1 MSKPKNINIDD
12 FWNDCI
18 SDPYS
23 KPKLNK
29 TLNANKKN
37 KAQNTKSI
45 KTYFND
51 SKSFY
56 KSKMKYFIDFNNNE
70 RVNPQVTLKQIS
82 KNNRKNIKEALIK
95 ENLMPLI
102 ENKKKEKVIQKFID
116 IYNKDITSKN
126 QKYKNEQKQ
135 KLQKE
140 KSQVEECTFKPE
152 KCTNKRLENKINR
165 KFDGMD
171 IYERNVKFK
180 QKHNEKVAFLFNEIT
195 KINNS
200 YKSSQCFF
208 QPSILNTNVDKIL
221 YDPNNIWQEK
231 ADNDSNK
238 LFLLRYIKARDKEFN
253 KKEKLN
259 NSVNKKLK
267 NSLTHPKRMTRA
279 ISQKDSLVYKKNL
292 HNILYSLGN
301 LLVDEN
307 DEDVKNY
314 NDEEKKIEDN
324 DNIKK
329 NPNNFQWTFSK
340 KFEN

>member
-1 MSKPKNINIDD
+1 MSKTKIVSIDD
-12 FWNDCI
+12 FWKDCL

-29 TLNANKKN
+29 ISNYNKKN
-37 KAQNTKSI
+37 KIRDAKQI
-45 KTYFND
+45 KTFFND
-51 SKSFY
+51 SKDY
-56 KSKMKYFIDFNNNE
+56 YNRKMKLLNNSNDSE
-70 RVNPQVTLKQIS
+70 KINDHITLKQMS

-102 ENKKKEKVIQKFID
+102 ENKKKEKIIQKYID
-116 IYNKDITSKN
+116 IYNKDVTS
-126 QKYKNEQKQ
+126 QKQ
-135 KLQKE
+135 KNQNNEKQKLKE
-140 KSQVEECTFKPE
+140 EMLKVEECTFKPK
-152 KCTNKRLENKINR
+152 KCVNKRIDKKINR
-165 KFDGMD
+165 VFDGTN
-171 IYERNVKFK
+171 IYERSIKFK

-208 QPSILNTNVDKIL
+208 QPNILNTNVEKIL
-221 YDPNNIWQEK
+221 YDKNNVWKDQ

-238 LFLLRYIKARDKEFN
+238 LFLLRYIKARDEEYY

-279 ISQKDSLVYKKNL
+279 ISQKDSLVFKKNL

-301 LLVDEN
+301 LFVDED
-307 DEDVKNY
+307 DEESKNY
-314 NDEEKKIEDN
+314 NEEEKRIEEN
-324 DNIKK
+324 ENAKK
-329 NPNNFQWTFSK
+329 NSNNFQWTFSK